1 MQDWQQ
7 RLIEEYE
14 QLKGRTEKLDAYRAS
29 DSWQELD
36 IIDQTLLENQYLFMV
51 GYGNILEKRIE
62 RFEGGSNA

>member
-7 RLIEEYE
+7 RLVEEYE
-14 QLKGRTEKLDAYRAS
+14 QLKGRTEKLEAFRHADGWA
-29 DSWQELD
+29 ELD